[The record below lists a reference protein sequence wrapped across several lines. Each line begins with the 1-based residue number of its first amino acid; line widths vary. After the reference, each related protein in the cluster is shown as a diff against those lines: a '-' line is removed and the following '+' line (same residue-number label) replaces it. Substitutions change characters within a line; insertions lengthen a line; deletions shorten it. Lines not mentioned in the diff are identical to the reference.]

1 MKSDKKEQGMKS
13 LQDLIKKIDKDFGP
27 GAIMR
32 GRSSIVNVNIMPTG
46 IPSIDRALGAG
57 GIPIGRT
64 LEIFG
69 PESSGKTTTCLHIA
83 AACQKH
89 FFKDKDR
96 YGTVAYIDAEHALDI
111 DWAQRIGVDTE
122 ALCLSQPDSGEDA
135 FRLTEIMVDSGQI
148 DLIIV
153 DSVAALIPKAILEE
167 DIGKATMGALAQ
179 LMSKALSKLKGK
191 CNTTQTT
198 LIFINQLREKVGVF
212 FGNPEVTPGGKALKY
227 YASVR
232 AEIKR
237 NSAIKSTDDTVIG
250 HHTTMKII
258 KNKVA
263 APFRV
268 AEFDIFY
275 GTKSYPVS
283 GIDSITSLLDVGLDV
298 GVISKSGSFFN
309 YDGKNI
315 GNGAQNAAKLLRSDT
330 ELYNKLKEEIY
341 LKAFGPTLGNVE
353 VEDDL
358 ADKYLDGEEDNE

>member
-1 MKSDKKEQGMKS
+1 M
-13 LQDLIKKIDKDFGP
+13 KKIDKDFGP
-27 GAIMR
+27 GTIMR

-89 FFKDKDR
+89 FFKEKDR
-96 YGTVAYIDAEHALDI
+96 FGIVAYIDAEHALDI
-111 DWAQRIGVDTE
+111 DWAQRIGVDTGE
-122 ALCLSQPDSGEDA
+122 KGLILSQPDSGEDA
-135 FRLTEIMVDSGQI
+135 FRLIETMVDSGQI

-167 DIGKATMGALAQ
+167 DIGKASMGALAQ

-191 CNTTQTT
+191 CNQTSTT
-198 LIFINQLREKVGVF
+198 LIFINQLRENVGLV
-212 FGNPEVTPGGKALKY
+212 FGNPEITPGGKALKY

-237 NSAIKSTDDTVIG
+237 NSAIKSSDDTVIG
-250 HHTTMKII
+250 HHTTMKIL

-263 APFRV
+263 APFRI

-275 GTKSYPVS
+275 GTKSYPIS
-283 GIDSITSLLDVGLDV
+283 GIDSITSLLEVGLDV
-298 GVISKSGSFFN
+298 GVISKSGSFFQYN
-309 YDGKNI
+309 GKNI
-315 GNGAQNAAKLLRSDT
+315 GNGAQNAARSLRSD
-330 ELYNKLKEEIY
+330 EALLKQLRDEIY
-341 LKAFGPTLGNVE
+341 LKAFGPDFKSVQ
-353 VEDDL
+353 VDDDL
-358 ADKYLDGEEDNE
+358 ADKYLDEEDTSDE

>member
-1 MKSDKKEQGMKS
+1 M
-13 LQDLIKKIDKDFGP
+13 KKIDKDFGA
-27 GAIMR
+27 GTIMK
-32 GRSSIVNVNIMPTG
+32 GRSSIVNVSIMPTG

-89 FFKDKDR
+89 FFKDKNR
-96 YGTVAYIDAEHALDI
+96 YGIVAYIDAEHALDI
-111 DWAQRIGVDTE
+111 DWAQKIGVDTE
-122 ALCLSQPDSGEDA
+122 ALYLSQPDSGEDA
-135 FRLTEIMVDSGQI
+135 FRLIEVLVESAQI
-148 DLIIV
+148 DLIVV
-153 DSVAALIPKAILEE
+153 DSVAALIPKAMLED
-167 DIGKATMGALAQ
+167 DIGKASMGLLAQ

-191 CNTTQTT
+191 CNQTGTT
-198 LIFINQLREKVGVF
+198 LVFINQLREKVGMV
-212 FGNPEVTPGGKALKY
+212 FGNPEATPGGKALKY

-263 APFRV
+263 APFRT

-275 GTKSYPVS
+275 GTKAYPIS

-298 GVISKSGSFFN
+298 GVVSKSGSFFN

-315 GNGAQNAAKLLRSDT
+315 GNGIQNAAKLLRSDAD
-330 ELYNKLKEEIY
+330 LFKKIKEEIY
-341 LKAFGPTLGNVE
+341 LKAFGPDLSNTGSVQ
-353 VEDDL
+353 VEDEL
-358 ADKYLDGEEDNE
+358 ADKYLDEEDNE